1 MLPTRSSP
9 RSGLRRSSTKAMTSV
24 AHPASQEKATAK
36 KRHLSWA
43 SLSAGS
49 WFGALPF
56 FLFVAAFLLF
66 PVLANLIAAFQGPGG
81 AFSFETMAESMNA
94 AHRPAFVL
102 TAQLSAL
109 TALTGAILGILLAW
123 ALQHA
128 RKPAWLNSLV
138 NSFSALASQSGGV
151 SLAYA
156 FIALLGVQGFLTSF
170 LNDLFPGLLSDFSI
184 TGFWG
189 VTLVYLYF
197 QIPLMAI
204 LMLPAMG
211 GIKHQ
216 WQEAASSLGATR
228 WQYLRDVVFPVL
240 WPSIIG
246 SFLLLFANS
255 FAAYATAYAL
265 AGGSLNLVPIL
276 IGFYVSGNV
285 LLNPGLAAALVTWM
299 MAIILTAMGIRFYL
313 TRKSDKWLSS

>member
-1 MLPTRSSP
+1 M
-9 RSGLRRSSTKAMTSV
+9 SV
-24 AHPASQEKATAK
+24 AHPASQEKQTEKK
-36 KRHLSWA
+36 KRLSW
-43 SLSAGS
+43 SNLSAGS
-49 WFGALPF
+49 WLGSLPF
-56 FLFVAAFLLF
+56 FLFVAAFLIF
-66 PVLANLIAAFQGPGG
+66 PIIANVITAFTAPSGG
-81 AFSFETMAESMNA
+81 FSFSTMAQAMNS

-102 TAQLSAL
+102 TTELSL
-109 TALTGAILGILLAW
+109 ITATIGAVVGLILAW
-123 ALQHA
+123 ALQNG

-151 SLAYA
+151 SLAYG
-156 FIALLGVQGFLTSF
+156 FIALLGVQGILTVF
-170 LNDLFPGLLSDFSI
+170 LNRVFPGFLGDFSI
-184 TGFWG
+184 TGFSG
-189 VTLVYLYF
+189 VALVYLYF

-211 GIKHQ
+211 GIKSQ

-228 WQYLRDVVFPVL
+228 WQYMRDVVFPVL

-246 SFLLLFANS
+246 SFLLLFANA

-276 IGFYVSGNV
+276 IGFYISGNV

-299 MAIILTAMGIRFYL
+299 MVIILVAMGIRFYL
-313 TRKSDKWLSS
+313 TRKSDAWLNN

>member
-1 MLPTRSSP
+1 MS
-9 RSGLRRSSTKAMTSV
+9 SV
-24 AHPASQEKATAK
+24 AHPATQEKGQRSGK
-36 KRHLSWA
+36 SKRLSW
-43 SLSAGS
+43 SNLNKGS

-56 FLFVAAFLLF
+56 FLFVAAFLIF
-66 PVLANLIAAFQGPGG
+66 PILANLITAFQAPQGG
-81 AFSFETMAESMNA
+81 FSFDTMGEAMNS

-102 TAQLSAL
+102 TAQLSL
-109 TALTGAILGILLAW
+109 ITALIGAVIGLLLAW
-123 ALQHA
+123 ALQRG
-128 RKPAWLNSLV
+128 RKPGWLNALV

-151 SLAYA
+151 SLAYG
-156 FIALLGVQGFLTSF
+156 FIALLGVQGLLTGM
-170 LNDLFPGLLSDFSI
+170 LNDLFPGFMSDFSI
-184 TGFWG
+184 TGFSG

-211 GIKHQ
+211 GIKGQ
-216 WQEAASSLGATR
+216 WLEAASSLGASR
-228 WQYLRDVVFPVL
+228 WQYLRDVAFPVL

-276 IGFYVSGNV
+276 IGFYISGNV

-299 MAIILTAMGIRFYL
+299 MFIILAAMGVRFYL
-313 TRKSDKWLSS
+313 TRKSDEWLS

>member
-1 MLPTRSSP
+1 
-9 RSGLRRSSTKAMTSV
+9 MTSV
-24 AHPASQEKATAK
+24 AHPASQETPTGSPEK
-36 KRHLSWA
+36 KRRFWSTLST
-43 SLSAGS
+43 GS

-56 FLFVAAFLLF
+56 FLFVAAFLIF
-66 PVLANLIAAFQGPGG
+66 PILANLLTAFQAPGG
-81 AFSFETMAESMNA
+81 GFSFETMAEGMNA
-94 AHRPAFVL
+94 AHRPAFLL
-102 TAQLSAL
+102 TAQLSL
-109 TALTGAILGILLAW
+109 ITALIGAVVGVVLAW
-123 ALQHA
+123 ALQSG
-128 RKPAWLNSLV
+128 RKPAWLNALV

-151 SLAYA
+151 TLAYA
-156 FIALLGVQGFLTSF
+156 FIALLGVQGLLTGF
-170 LNDLFPGLLSDFSI
+170 LNDLFPGLLSDFSV
-184 TGFWG
+184 TGFAG

-211 GIKHQ
+211 GIRSQ

-228 WQYLRDVVFPVL
+228 WQYLRDVVLPVL

-276 IGFYVSGNV
+276 IGFYISGNV

-299 MAIILTAMGIRFYL
+299 MFIILAAMGIRFYL
-313 TRKSDKWLSS
+313 TRKSDQWLS

>member
-1 MLPTRSSP
+1 MS
-9 RSGLRRSSTKAMTSV
+9 SV
-24 AHPASQEKATAK
+24 AHPVSQEKPQRSKKAK
-36 KRHLSWA
+36 RLSWGN
-43 SLSAGS
+43 LNKGS

-56 FLFVAAFLLF
+56 FLFVAAFLIF
-66 PVLANLIAAFQGPGG
+66 PILANLITAFQAPRGG
-81 AFSFETMAESMNA
+81 FSFETMGEAMNS

-102 TAQLSAL
+102 TAQLSFI
-109 TALTGAILGILLAW
+109 TALIGAVVGLLLAW
-123 ALQHA
+123 ALQQGH
-128 RKPAWLNSLV
+128 KPAWLNALV
-138 NSFSALASQSGGV
+138 NSFAALASQSGGV

-156 FIALLGVQGFLTSF
+156 FIALLGVQGLLTGM
-170 LNDLFPGLLSDFSI
+170 LNDLFPGFLADFSI
-184 TGFWG
+184 TGFSG

-211 GIKHQ
+211 GIKGQ
-216 WQEAASSLGATR
+216 WLEAASSLGATR
-228 WQYLRDVVFPVL
+228 FQYLRDVAFPVL

-255 FAAYATAYAL
+255 FAAYATAFAL

-276 IGFYVSGNV
+276 IGFYISGNV

-299 MAIILTAMGIRFYL
+299 MFIILAAMGIRFYL
-313 TRKSDKWLSS
+313 TRKSDEWLS